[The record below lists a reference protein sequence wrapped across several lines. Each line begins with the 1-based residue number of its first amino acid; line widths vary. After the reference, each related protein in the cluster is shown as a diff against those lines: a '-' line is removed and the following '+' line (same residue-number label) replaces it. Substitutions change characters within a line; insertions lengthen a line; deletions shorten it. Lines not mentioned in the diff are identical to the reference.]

1 MALYSLGDMAS
12 HFMLRHQNVRL
23 NADMAQLA
31 QEMASGQT
39 ADIPRHLNGN
49 YSYIGDVE
57 RKLRVLDGYDT
68 AAKEA
73 SLFTSA
79 MQTALNKVQQT
90 TTTLASDLI
99 LAGNTSLP
107 EGMKV
112 VSSTAKGELG
122 ALLSALNTNVA
133 GRSLFSGAA
142 TDSIAFASTDA
153 ILTELK
159 TLVTG
164 ETTLSGIL
172 NAIDTWFDA
181 PGGGFETNAYQGA
194 TTDLPSFLVGEGE
207 TIELTLRGDNPAIR
221 DLLKNT
227 AIAALTAEPDLGF
240 PPSLQGALLVS
251 AGKNLMSS
259 EGAITSVRADLGYAE
274 SRLEES
280 KTRGSAERASFEMSR
295 NELLG
300 VDPYETATRL
310 EAVRFQLESLYTATS
325 RLSQLSLV
333 GYL

>member
-12 HFMLRHQNVRL
+12 NFMLRHQNVRM
-23 NADMAQLA
+23 NAELAQLA

-39 ADIPRHLNGN
+39 ADIPRHLKGN

-57 RKLRVLDGYDT
+57 RNLRVLDGYDT

-79 MQTALNKVQQT
+79 MQTTLGNVQQT
-90 TTTLASDLI
+90 TTTLSSDLI
-99 LAGNTSLP
+99 LAGNNSLP
-107 EGMKV
+107 EGMKA
-112 VSSTAKGELG
+112 VSSNAKGEFG
-122 ALLSALNTNVA
+122 ALLSTLNTNVA

-142 TDSIAFASTDA
+142 TDSNAFASANA
-153 ILTELK
+153 ILTEL
-159 TLVTG
+159 TALVTG

-172 NAIDTWFDA
+172 NVIDTWFDA

-194 TTDLPSFLVGEGE
+194 TTDLPPFLVGEGE
-207 TIELTLRGDNPAIR
+207 TIELTLRGDNPTIR

-227 AIAALTAEPDLGF
+227 AVAALAAEPSLGL

-251 AGKNLMSS
+251 AGENLMTSQ
-259 EGAITSVRADLGYAE
+259 GAITSVRADLGYAE

-333 GYL
+333 GYF